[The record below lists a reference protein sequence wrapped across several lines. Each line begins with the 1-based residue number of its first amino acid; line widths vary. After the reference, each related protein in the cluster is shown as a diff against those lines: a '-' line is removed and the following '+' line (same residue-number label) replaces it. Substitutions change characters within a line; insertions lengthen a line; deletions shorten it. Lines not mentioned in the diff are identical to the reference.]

1 MFLEG
6 EIYVKKWYNPEMEV
20 FSVKLDENIA
30 ASGDAGTGNYSEGFI
45 YYDLG
50 GITRGGAN
58 YRWNS
63 LNQIQD
69 TQIAFHIVGGQKA
82 VGKDYVS
89 QISGCL
95 V

>member
-1 MFLEG
+1 M
-6 EIYVKKWYNPEMEV
+6 KKWNNPEIEV

-30 ASGDAGTGNYSEGFI
+30 ASGDAGSNSYTEGFL

-69 TQIAFHIVGGQKA
+69 TQIVYHILGGNKF
-82 VGKDYVS
+82 VVYDNIS